1 MRKNQKDKLEV
12 TNKRVKKVRKQKV
25 VKEPCLST
33 ITAESSSCEEL
44 VLSET
49 SESQLKVSVETSEQK
64 NKDESSSIKE
74 AGFGKKTL
82 VFGAESLPII
92 GPVFLAGQAISGQGV
107 DGYLSNKERT
117 KKAMESVVSV
127 VPGLGTVSR
136 ALLSP
141 LINKGI
147 DFFWKN
153 DPDVRKKK

>member
-1 MRKNQKDKLEV
+1 M

-25 VKEPCLST
+25 VKEPCIST

-44 VLSET
+44 ILSET

-82 VFGAESLPII
+82 FFGAESLPII

-107 DGYLSNKERT
+107 DGYLSNKEHA
-117 KKAMESVVSV
+117 KKALESAVSLA
-127 VPGLGTVSR
+127 PGLGTISR

-141 LINKGI
+141 AINKGI
-147 DFFWKN
+147 DFFWKEN
-153 DPDVRKKK
+153 SEKKK